1 MTRSWTVRSVVLGL
15 AVVGLGVAW
24 LGSGTAASAG
34 DTAGVGA
41 VATIAATVMG
51 GDEVEVEY
59 VSSKKCKMCHK
70 KEFDSWAETT
80 HATSFDILKP
90 GERSEAKA
98 KHELDAAKDYTG
110 DKSCLACHVVGYGK
124 TGGYHLVNWDKTT
137 EQLIKKAG
145 HVGCESCHG
154 PGSEYVKLHKVIKKE
169 KRTYKWSEMEEAG
182 MTKITEKTCTVCH
195 NDTSPTF
202 DESKKFD
209 FEAMKEKGSHER
221 QELKQREE

>member
-1 MTRSWTVRSVVLGL
+1 MTRSWTVRTVVLGL
-15 AVVGLGVAW
+15 AVVGLAVAW

-34 DTAGVGA
+34 DTAGA
-41 VATIAATVMG
+41 STATTIAAAVMG
-51 GDEVEVEY
+51 ADDAEY
-59 VSSKKCKMCHK
+59 VGSKKCKMCHS
-70 KEFDSWAETT
+70 KEFKSWAETT

-98 KHELDAAKDYTG
+98 KHELDAAKDYTT
-110 DKSCLACHVVGYGK
+110 DESCLACHVVGFGK
-124 TGGYHLVNWDKTT
+124 KGGYNLVNWDKTA
-137 EQLIKKAG
+137 EKLIKKAG

-154 PGSEYVKLHKVIKKE
+154 AGGNYIKLHKEIKKE

-182 MTKITEKTCTVCH
+182 VTKITEETCTVCH
-195 NDTSPTF
+195 NDKSPTF